1 VFGLDW
7 IIVFMRKGGWRKTV
21 WIGFVRFII
30 RKVMFI
36 IGDAW
41 VKVEMEVGCNDG
53 GKSGEWEGMPRL
65 HCSGEVGY
73 YLRCNV
79 ILFSA

>member
-1 VFGLDW
+1 MFGLDW
-7 IIVFMRKGGWRKTV
+7 IIVFMRKGGWRKMV

-41 VKVEMEVGCNDG
+41 VKVEMEVR
-53 GKSGEWEGMPRL
+53 M
-65 HCSGEVGY
+65 
-73 YLRCNV
+73 
-79 ILFSA
+79 